1 MHLRLTVLASLA
13 VTLVACADDPIRSV
27 TPEVLEIP
35 PLFAVGDNGTGT
47 FATFEPIPASAV
59 CTALPATLAGFA
71 TYNPFVSLRRGIHR
85 GFSRTRSV
93 ISHRW
98 RGGAAGREW

>member
-71 TYNPFVSLRRGIHR
+71 TYNPFVIAQGYTQRILADEIGD
-85 GFSRTRSV
+85 FAPV
-93 ISHRW
+93 A
-98 RGGAAGREW
+98 GGSGGP